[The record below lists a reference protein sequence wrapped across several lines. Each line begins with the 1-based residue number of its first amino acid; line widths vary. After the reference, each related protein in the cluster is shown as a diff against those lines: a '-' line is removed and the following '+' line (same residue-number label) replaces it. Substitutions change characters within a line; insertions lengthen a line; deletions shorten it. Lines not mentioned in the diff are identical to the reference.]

1 MNIEPNSKLQYK
13 DGKRR
18 ITILFGN
25 LVVGKGIFFD
35 VNIKQ
40 ASQNRTFRGGYYIAG
55 ALNPVDAHPDTV
67 EMLNAAIAANS

>member
-18 ITILFGN
+18 ISILFGN
-25 LVVGKGIFFD
+25 IVEGKGIFFD

-40 ASQNRTFRGGYYIAG
+40 ASQNRTFRGGYYIASS
-55 ALNPVDAHPDTV
+55 LTVDAHPDTV

>member
-18 ITILFGN
+18 ISILFGN
-25 LVVGKGIFFD
+25 IVEGKGIFFD

-40 ASQNRTFRGGYYIAG
+40 ASQNRTFRGGYYIPSS
-55 ALNPVDAHPDTV
+55 LTVDAHPDTV